1 MLQAQSTAKKIADI
15 VSNCAAQKIA
25 SCAKKPLELLP
36 VPRRTLTKTAVFHL
50 HRRRTNTLLIS

>member
-50 HRRRTNTLLIS
+50 H